1 MTASTWRSQPAPAAM
16 EKGRIAYIAVPQDV
30 VLGGAR
36 RTRNVGDSGRVLS
49 ALLVLLGVVCCLA
62 WMGGLIQLPFNSPT
76 PERWGFLRLK
86 NAMVSCSKQS
96 KERFDSPRI
105 LKPRVSSGYDLWS

>member
-1 MTASTWRSQPAPAAM
+1 MTASTWRSQPAPATM

-36 RTRNVGDSGRVLS
+36 RTRSVGDSGRVLS

-76 PERWGFLRLK
+76 PER
-86 NAMVSCSKQS
+86 
-96 KERFDSPRI
+96 
-105 LKPRVSSGYDLWS
+105 